1 MRLSAILV
9 PLLIAEVL
17 STRNIID
24 GISLIQSSYDGGP
37 ASRGALDGAEPMGAN
52 SSRKAVAHT
61 PAALGWLDNVLA
73 RFTAST
79 GIDIGEPWRREGR
92 QAEQKL
98 PHSLPRRTPPKSP
111 DMTAHAWIVLAI
123 MLACLIVLFLE
134 LFPPY
139 LVLLTGLCVV
149 WCAGVISTRDA
160 IRGFSNDAL
169 VTVGA
174 LLIVVKG
181 VDRARVIDGT
191 VSQCLGENSSE
202 CVALLRFCAVVF
214 VFGGVMNNTPLV
226 ALLMPVI
233 RDWCRE
239 RGFAPSKFLMPLA
252 YASMG
257 GGQMTIVGSSTNL
270 MVAGMLQEETGETF
284 TFFDPARTGAI
295 VNLFAMGYLVLV
307 GVRMLPEG
315 GGLFKT
321 LKEKKEDMVTQLQVL
336 PNCPLVG
343 TDLNEAMEQLLVPR
357 EAVLKIFRQPPR
369 RKLSKLPERLRTGST
384 GDLEKDGAIRK
395 VSFRLPTDEE
405 RTRRISRLWGIAPGR
420 PRASSDWVLGP
431 RGQDSPTTTGLRAG
445 TALAAAEELLPPGH
459 PSTREIFPVPE
470 FETVEAGDVLLLS
483 LPQEKC
489 LALTESDHVAQLL
502 ENLASTGADEHALSK
517 EARERQLLEAARSLR
532 ICNVDL
538 LDVPGRENE
547 FAELVVSQQSPFIG
561 RNFTSTE
568 TRQDFEEKYQ
578 VAILAIRQ
586 ARGSGMRSSRKPAS
600 DQLPSISHGRGE
612 RLAEAMRT
620 GHRGARDR
628 GVTWGGED
636 IMPHRPVSDRAV
648 LEGSPEEAVAEDPE
662 PEQQWLTPGD
672 TVLVLAKSGESMEKL
687 SLSSEFLVVTQV
699 ARDVEVPRKIW
710 DHLPGMLF
718 FTALVLVALGIF
730 PMVKVTLALAAIYM
744 VVGWVDP
751 AKLRENVDWNLL
763 ALIGCSLGL
772 ASAVQDSGL
781 SAVAAHHLQKA
792 NLGVYGTVY
801 VLFLFV
807 MLISE
812 LVTQNAA
819 AALGFP
825 LAIDLTTSLGL
836 MSAKP
841 LAMVVVLASNV
852 SFMNP
857 VSSAATLMTMGPG
870 GYRFMDFLKVGFG
883 MDLIYWLGCS
893 TLIPLVWSMEQYPPG
908 SG

>member
-1 MRLSAILV
+1 
-9 PLLIAEVL
+9 
-17 STRNIID
+17 
-24 GISLIQSSYDGGP
+24 
-37 ASRGALDGAEPMGAN
+37 
-52 SSRKAVAHT
+52 
-61 PAALGWLDNVLA
+61 
-73 RFTAST
+73 
-79 GIDIGEPWRREGR
+79 
-92 QAEQKL
+92 
-98 PHSLPRRTPPKSP
+98 
-111 DMTAHAWIVLAI
+111 MTAHSWVVLAT
-123 MLACLIVLFLE
+123 MLTCLTVLFLE

-149 WCAGVISTRDA
+149 WCAGVITTRDA

-181 VDRARVIDGT
+181 VDRARVIDST
-191 VSQCLGENSSE
+191 ASQCLGENSSE
-202 CVALLRFCAVVF
+202 RMALLRFCGVVF
-214 VFGGVMNNTPLV
+214 LFGGVMNNTPLV

-252 YASMG
+252 FASMG

-270 MVAGMLQEETGETF
+270 MVAGMLEEETGETF
-284 TFFDPARTGAI
+284 TFFDPARVGAI
-295 VNLFAMGYLVLV
+295 VNVFAMGYLVLV

-321 LKEKKEDMVTQLQVL
+321 LKEKKDDMVTQVQVL
-336 PNCPLVG
+336 PHCPLVG
-343 TDLNEAMEQLLVPR
+343 TDLSEAMEQLRVPR

-369 RKLSKLPERLRTGST
+369 RKLSKLPEGGPRRTSPA
-384 GDLEKDGAIRK
+384 GDPERGGAAFRK
-395 VSFRLPTDEE
+395 VSFHGADED
-405 RTRRISRLWGIAPGR
+405 RTRRLWGIAEGR
-420 PRASSDWVLGP
+420 PRAASDWAPGP
-431 RGQDSPTTTGLRAG
+431 RGD
-445 TALAAAEELLPPGH
+445 AAAQGLGEEDLLPPGH
-459 PSTREIFPVPE
+459 PSCREIFPVPE
-470 FETVEAGDVLLLS
+470 LETVEAGDVLVLS

-489 LALTESDHVAQLL
+489 LALTESDHVARLL
-502 ENLASTGADEHALSK
+502 ESLASAGAGEHAASK
-517 EARERQLLEAARSLR
+517 EALERRLHEAAGSLR
-532 ICNVDL
+532 ICSVDL
-538 LDVPGRENE
+538 LDMPGRENE

-561 RNFTSTE
+561 RNFTCTE
-568 TRQDFEEKYQ
+568 VRQDFEERYQ

-586 ARGSGMRSSRKPAS
+586 SRRGAKKAAS

-612 RLAEAMRT
+612 RLEEAVRT

-636 IMPHRPVSDRAV
+636 MSRGRGVSDRPASDRAV
-648 LEGSPEEAVAEDPE
+648 LEGPPEESE

-687 SLSSEFLVVTQV
+687 KLSADFLVVTQV
-699 ARDVEVPRKIW
+699 ARDVEPPRKIW

-718 FTALVLVALGIF
+718 FTSLVLVALGAL
-730 PMVKVTLALAAIYM
+730 PMVQASLTLAAVYM
-744 VVGWVDP
+744 AVGWVDP
-751 AKLRENVDWNLL
+751 AQLRENVDWNLL
-763 ALIGCSLGL
+763 ALIGSSLGL
-772 ASAVQDSGL
+772 ATAVQQSGL
-781 SAVAAHHLQKA
+781 SSVAAGHLQQA
-792 NLGVYGTVY
+792 NLGVHGTVY
-801 VLFLFV
+801 ILFLFV

-836 MSAKP
+836 VSAKP
-841 LAMVVVLASNV
+841 LAMVVVLAANV
-852 SFMNP
+852 SYMNP

-870 GYRFMDFLKVGFG
+870 GYRFMDFLKVGVG

-893 TLIPLVWSMEQYPPG
+893 MIIPLVWSMEQYPPG
-908 SG
+908 Q